1 MKLKAVVIILRK
13 NRFFHTGDAII
24 YRKYS
29 EPPKLKGPKIEA
41 IRKGNG
47 YGVALLLEP
56 SQVDIDLGV
65 PTLFISADEIQAIT
79 EALDKSDELTEKL
92 LNRGWLGKRPYLKI
106 HHFM

>member
-1 MKLKAVVIILRK
+1 MRLKAVVIILRK

-24 YRKYS
+24 YRKYG
-29 EPPKLKGPKIEA
+29 ELPKLKGPKIEA
-41 IRKGNG
+41 IRKGDG

-56 SQVDIDLGV
+56 SQVDTDLGV

-92 LNRGWLGKRPYLKI
+92 LSRGWLGKRPYLKI

>member
-1 MKLKAVVIILRK
+1 MRK

-24 YRKYS
+24 YRKYG
-29 EPPKLKGPKIEA
+29 ELPKLKGPKVEA
-41 IRKGNG
+41 VRKGEG

>member
-1 MKLKAVVIILRK
+1 MRLKAVVIILRK

-24 YRKYS
+24 YRKYG
-29 EPPKLKGPKIEA
+29 ELPKLKGPKIEA
-41 IRKGNG
+41 IRKGDG

-56 SQVDIDLGV
+56 SQVDTDLGV

-79 EALDKSDELTEKL
+79 EALDKSDKLTEKL

>member
-1 MKLKAVVIILRK
+1 MRLKAVVIILRK

-24 YRKYS
+24 YRKYG
-29 EPPKLKGPKIEA
+29 ELPKLKGPKVEA
-41 IRKGNG
+41 VRKGEG

-92 LNRGWLGKRPYLKI
+92 LNRGWAGKRPYLKI